1 MVGQVKRHSWGLFT
15 LLGILFLLGGATGF
29 WGKQVISPNPIPYTF
44 DLDTA
49 QTGWREDGYHL
60 AGIVHKRE
68 CERLPAP
75 AGFAVEV
82 SVAGS
87 AEPHRAEWRS
97 VIGRPSD
104 ESRPAGSAPMH
115 ILIDLPAAFS
125 VARVWTAHACPAINE
140 GTVVMVRTLLHE
152 IEGNVI
158 EQRVLSSE
166 EIAK

>member
-1 MVGQVKRHSWGLFT
+1 MVGQVKKHSWGLFT

-29 WGKQVISPNPIPYTF
+29 WGKQVIAPNPIPYTF
-44 DLDTA
+44 DLDA
-49 QTGWREDGYHL
+49 GQTGWRDDGYHL
-60 AGIVHKRE
+60 AGVVHKRE

-82 SVAGS
+82 TAAGNL
-87 AEPHRAEWRS
+87 EPYRAEWRS
-97 VIGRPSD
+97 VIGRPID
-104 ESRPAGSAPMH
+104 ESRPEGSASLH
-115 ILIDLPAAFS
+115 ILIDLPPAFS
-125 VARVWTAHACPAINE
+125 VARVWTAHACPAMNE

-152 IEGNVI
+152 IAGNVI